1 MQRQREDKPE
11 PDGNGPL
18 EILVERMR
26 LWDVEEIVTIE
37 NQCFPTP
44 WPAWAFIQ
52 DQRSNRSVCLVAR
65 VAGEIAGYAVAWL
78 LKREMHIGNL
88 AVSEGFRRRGVGSR
102 LLTELLD
109 IARPRRIEL
118 VTLEVRAS
126 NRAAIN
132 LYEKF
137 GFGAIAMKP
146 DYYRNEGEDA
156 LVMALRAT

>member
-1 MQRQREDKPE
+1 MQRQREDRPE
-11 PDGNGPL
+11 PGSNDPP

-37 NQCFPTP
+37 NQSFPTP
-44 WPAWAFIQ
+44 WPAWTFIQ
-52 DQRSNRSVCLVAR
+52 DLKSKRSVCLVAR
-65 VAGEIAGYAVAWL
+65 VAGGIAGYAVAWL

-88 AVSEGFRRRGVGSR
+88 AVVEGFRRRGIGSR

-118 VTLEVRAS
+118 ITLEVRAS
-126 NRAAIN
+126 NRAAIS

-137 GFGAIAMKP
+137 GFSAIAMKP
-146 DYYRNEGEDA
+146 DYYRSEGEDA
-156 LVMALRAT
+156 VVMAFHAT